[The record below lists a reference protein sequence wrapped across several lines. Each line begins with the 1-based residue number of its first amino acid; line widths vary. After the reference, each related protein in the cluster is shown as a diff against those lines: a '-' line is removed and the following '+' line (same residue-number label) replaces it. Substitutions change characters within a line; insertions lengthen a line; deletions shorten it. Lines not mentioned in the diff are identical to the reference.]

1 MNIIKLINK
10 FRFGIYIL
18 FSYLAYIL
26 IYLEFFQTGQL
37 LQDDWSI
44 AENSYYSKTILSRFD
59 TYFNGFITRPI
70 GALWLSLISVFEYD
84 FKKYFFINI
93 TIYYI
98 FNILIFKIFAN
109 KYNISVASIIF
120 ILLLFPNLNSTN
132 IFSPA
137 AQSLGVISLFFWSI
151 SFYLIYFG
159 TKENNNIKIYIS
171 WVFFIISVLTYEISF
186 ILIIFNFFFNNQN
199 LSKLINFLFHFKIR
213 NILKFKEIKIFFLIF
228 FLIVFYQLI
237 ITKFLSFEVSNR
249 FRIFN
254 NDNLKYLVEY
264 YHIPFTIIYY
274 SLIIFKDSFFNITI
288 EFKNL
293 IIILFLTIFFFKI
306 IKPNQLNKLKDKN
319 IFLILF
325 ISYLMFLFFFV
336 IASSVPTIYGYY
348 NRSMGAYNFLASI
361 MLTFLLIDLPIKIF
375 LKKILITL
383 LILLNINN
391 FLNQIDSNI
400 TASNLRNHL
409 IDKILSKVNLN
420 NKSQIY
426 IFSLFPTY
434 SKHLNLEQLIF
445 SEESYDFNKA
455 ILYKSNRMIGGF
467 RVYKS
472 IECDEKYSLIEKN
485 GLIIFY
491 NPSKS
496 KKNKNL
502 EKITIKKEPN
512 HIYLFYN
519 LDEDRLYDFS
529 SIDKLKKLENAINCN

>member
-1 MNIIKLINK
+1 M
-10 FRFGIYIL
+10 
-18 FSYLAYIL
+18 
-26 IYLEFFQTGQL
+26 QQGQL

-44 AENSYYSKTILSRFD
+44 AENSYYSNTILSRFN

-84 FKKYFFINI
+84 FKKYFFVNI
-93 TIYYI
+93 TIYFI
-98 FNILIFKIFAN
+98 FNVLIFKIFEH
-109 KYNISVASIIF
+109 KYNKSIASIIF

-137 AQSLGVISLFFWSI
+137 AQSLGIISLFFWSI

-159 TKENNNIKIYIS
+159 TRENNNKKIYIS
-171 WVFFIISVLTYEISF
+171 WLFFIISVLTYEISF
-186 ILIIFNFFFNNQN
+186 ILIIFNFFFNNKN
-199 LSKLINFLFHFKIR
+199 LSKLVNFLFHFKIR
-213 NILKFKEIKIFFLIF
+213 NILNFKEIKIFFLIF

-237 ITKFLSFEVSNR
+237 ITKFLSFEISNR

-254 NDNLKYLVEY
+254 SDNLKYLIEY
-264 YHIPFTIIYY
+264 YHVPFSIIYY
-274 SLIIFKDSFFNITI
+274 SLTIFKDSFLNITTD
-288 EFKNL
+288 FKNL
-293 IIILFLTIFFFKI
+293 IIILSLTIFFFKI
-306 IKPNQLNKLKDKN
+306 IEPDKLNKFKDKN

-361 MLTFLLIDLPIKIF
+361 MLTFLVINLPIKNFI
-375 LKKILITL
+375 KKILLTL

-391 FLNQIDSNI
+391 FLNQIDNNI
-400 TASNLRNHL
+400 TASNLRINL
-409 IDKILSKVNLN
+409 IDKILSKINLN
-420 NKSQIY
+420 QKNKIY
-426 IFSLFPTY
+426 VFSLFPTY

-455 ILYKSNRMIGGF
+455 ILYKSNRFIGGF
-467 RVYKS
+467 RVYKN
-472 IECDEKYSLIEKN
+472 IECNKKFSLIEKN
-485 GLIIFY
+485 NSIIFY

-502 EKITIKKEPN
+502 EKIKIKKQPDN
-512 HIYLFYN
+512 IYLFYN
-519 LDEDRLYDFS
+519 LYEDRLYNFS
-529 SIDKLKKLENAINCN
+529 SIDKIKKLEDVINCN

>member
-1 MNIIKLINK
+1 M
-10 FRFGIYIL
+10 
-18 FSYLAYIL
+18 
-26 IYLEFFQTGQL
+26 QQGQL

-44 AENSYYSKTILSRFD
+44 AENSYYSNTVLSRFD

-98 FNILIFKIFAN
+98 FNVLIFKIFEN
-109 KYNISVASIIF
+109 KYNKSIASIIF

-159 TKENNNIKIYIS
+159 TKEKNNKKIYIS
-171 WVFFIISVLTYEISF
+171 WVFFVISVLTYEISF

-199 LSKLINFLFHFKIR
+199 LSKLIISLFQFKIK
-213 NILKFKEIKIFFLIF
+213 NILNFKEIKIFFLIF
-228 FLIVFYQLI
+228 FLVVFYQLI

-249 FRIFN
+249 FRIFD
-254 NDNLKYLVEY
+254 NDNLKYLIEY
-264 YHIPFTIIYY
+264 YHIPFSIIYY
-274 SLIIFKDSFFNITI
+274 SLVIFKDSFLNITMD
-288 EFKNL
+288 FKNL

-306 IKPNQLNKLKDKN
+306 IESNKLNKLKDKN

-336 IASSVPTIYGYY
+336 IASSVPTIHGYY
-348 NRSMGAYNFLASI
+348 NRSMGAYNFLATI
-361 MLTFLLIDLPIKIF
+361 MLTFLFINLP
-375 LKKILITL
+375 
-383 LILLNINN
+383 
-391 FLNQIDSNI
+391 
-400 TASNLRNHL
+400 ASNSRNDL
-409 IDKILSKVNLN
+409 IDKMLNKVNLN
-420 NKSQIY
+420 NKNKIY

-455 ILYKSNRMIGGF
+455 ILYKSKRIIGGF
-467 RVYKS
+467 RVYKT
-472 IECDEKYSLIEKN
+472 IECNEKYSLIEKN
-485 GLIIFY
+485 NLIIFY

-496 KKNKNL
+496 KRNKNL
-502 EKITIKKEPN
+502 EKIKIKKEPN
-512 HIYLFYN
+512 NIYLFYN
-519 LDEDRLYDFS
+519 SDEDQLYNFN
-529 SIDKLKKLENAINCN
+529 SIDKVKKLEDAINCN

>member
-1 MNIIKLINK
+1 M
-10 FRFGIYIL
+10 
-18 FSYLAYIL
+18 
-26 IYLEFFQTGQL
+26 QQGQL

-44 AENSYYSKTILSRFD
+44 AENSYYSNTILSRFD

-98 FNILIFKIFAN
+98 FNVLIFKIFEN
-109 KYNISVASIIF
+109 KYNKSIASIIF

-159 TKENNNIKIYIS
+159 AKEKNNKKIYIS
-171 WVFFIISVLTYEISF
+171 WVFFVISVLTYEISF

-199 LSKLINFLFHFKIR
+199 LSKLIISLFQFKIK
-213 NILKFKEIKIFFLIF
+213 NILNFKEIKIFFLIF
-228 FLIVFYQLI
+228 FLVVFYQLI

-254 NDNLKYLVEY
+254 NDNLKYLIEY
-264 YHIPFTIIYY
+264 YHIPFSIIYY
-274 SLIIFKDSFFNITI
+274 SIVMFKESFLNITMD
-288 EFKNL
+288 FKNL
-293 IIILFLTIFFFKI
+293 IIILFITIFFFKI
-306 IKPNQLNKLKDKN
+306 IESNKLNKLKDKN

-325 ISYLMFLFFFV
+325 ISFLMFLFFFV
-336 IASSVPTIYGYY
+336 IASSVPTIHGYY
-348 NRSMGAYNFLASI
+348 NRSMGAYNFLATI
-361 MLTFLLIDLPIKIF
+361 MLTFLFINLPIKNF
-375 LKKILITL
+375 LKKILITF
-383 LILLNINN
+383 LILLNTNN
-391 FLNQIDSNI
+391 FINQIDSNI
-400 TASNLRNHL
+400 NASNFRNDL
-409 IDKILSKVNLN
+409 IDNMLSKVNLN
-420 NKSQIY
+420 NKNKIY

-455 ILYKSNRMIGGF
+455 ILYKSNRIIGGF
-467 RVYKS
+467 RVYKD
-472 IECDEKYSLIEKN
+472 IECNEKYSLIEKN
-485 GLIIFY
+485 NLIIFY

-496 KKNKNL
+496 KINKNL
-502 EKITIKKEPN
+502 EKIEIKKEPN
-512 HIYLFYN
+512 NIYLFYN
-519 LDEDRLYDFS
+519 SDEDQLYNFS
-529 SIDKLKKLENAINCN
+529 SIYKVKKLEDAINCN

>member
-1 MNIIKLINK
+1 M
-10 FRFGIYIL
+10 
-18 FSYLAYIL
+18 
-26 IYLEFFQTGQL
+26 
-37 LQDDWSI
+37 QDDWSI
-44 AENSYYSKTILSRFD
+44 AENSYYNNTILSRLNS
-59 TYFNGFITRPI
+59 YFNGFITRPI
-70 GALWLSLISVFEYD
+70 GALWLSLISIFEYD

-98 FNILIFKIFAN
+98 FNVLIFKIFEN
-109 KYNISVASIIF
+109 KYNKSIASIIF

-159 TKENNNIKIYIS
+159 TKENNNKKIYIS
-171 WVFFIISVLTYEISF
+171 WIFFIISVLTYEISF

-199 LSKLINFLFHFKIR
+199 LSKLINFLFQFKIR
-213 NILKFKEIKIFFLIF
+213 NIFNFREIKIFFLIV

-249 FRIFN
+249 YRVFN
-254 NDNLKYLVEY
+254 NDNLKYLIKY
-264 YHIPFTIIYY
+264 YHIPFSIIYDT
-274 SLIIFKDSFFNITI
+274 LIIFKNSFLNITKS
-288 EFKNL
+288 FKNF
-293 IIILFLTIFFFKI
+293 IIILLLTVFFFKI
-306 IKPNQLNKLKDKN
+306 IELNKLNKLTEKN

-336 IASSVPTIYGYY
+336 IASSLPTIYGYY

-361 MLTFLLIDLPIKIF
+361 MLTFLIINLPIKNF

-391 FLNQIDSNI
+391 FLNQIDNNI
-400 TASNLRNHL
+400 TASNLRNDL
-409 IDKILSKVNLN
+409 IDKMLSKINLN
-420 NKSQIY
+420 NKDKIY

-434 SKHLNLEQLIF
+434 SKHLNLKQLIF

-455 ILYKSNRMIGGF
+455 LLYKSNRIVGGF
-467 RVYKS
+467 RIYKD
-472 IECDEKYSLIEKN
+472 IECNKKYSLIEKN
-485 GLIIFY
+485 NFIIFY

-502 EKITIKKEPN
+502 EKITIKKELN
-512 HIYLFYN
+512 NIYLFYN
-519 LDEDRLYDFS
+519 FND
-529 SIDKLKKLENAINCN
+529 DKLYNFNSISKIKKLEDAINCN

>member
-1 MNIIKLINK
+1 M
-10 FRFGIYIL
+10 
-18 FSYLAYIL
+18 
-26 IYLEFFQTGQL
+26 
-37 LQDDWSI
+37 
-44 AENSYYSKTILSRFD
+44 
-59 TYFNGFITRPI
+59 
-70 GALWLSLISVFEYD
+70 WLSLISVFEYD

-254 NDNLKYLVEY
+254 NDNLKYLIEY